1 MKYCYLDHNIIIESL
16 NNCSINRAIREL
28 KDYDIQCVYSPA
40 HIEEIYKALV
50 ENGDTYQQI
59 ADKLLCTI
67 SDYTNNT
74 EFLPSLSGI
83 AIKKESPFICYK
95 RVSGFDTTERV
106 YSDSKERFIS
116 DKNNYQK
123 MQENSKSNKYIS
135 NIPYNQ
141 IWKQDTISST
151 LNTIN
156 KYIKLVIKEQ
166 NQSIDTFKASLRGWD
181 FRLPE
186 NFKFREGSYP
196 YLQNTQYELTYT
208 IEILFRILNHNGY
221 YRDQKLKTSISGTH
235 DVSHAIYATK
245 AKWLITTD
253 ERFANRCKAVYFY
266 LGVPTTVIFCKMD
279 EIKEQLETLKQ
290 NDQ

>member
-1 MKYCYLDHNIIIESL
+1 MKYCYLDHNILIESL
-16 NNCSINRAIREL
+16 NNSSIDKAIREL
-28 KDYDIQCVYSPA
+28 IDYDIQCVYSPA
-40 HIEEIYKALV
+40 HIEEIYKALI
-50 ENGDTYQQI
+50 EKGDTYQQT
-59 ADKLLCTI
+59 ANKLLHAI

-74 EFLPSLSGI
+74 EFLPSLFGV

-106 YSDSKERFIS
+106 YSDSAERFIS

-123 MQENSKSNKYIS
+123 MQEDDKKNKYIS
-135 NIPYNQ
+135 NIPYDQ
-141 IWKQDTISST
+141 IWKQDAIINT
-151 LNTIN
+151 LNEIN
-156 KYIKLVIKEQ
+156 RNIKIVIEQQ
-166 NQSIDTFKASLRGWD
+166 NQSMDTFIASLRGWD

-186 NFKFREGSYP
+186 NFKFTEGSYP

-221 YRDQKLKTSISGTH
+221 YRDKKVETSISGTH

-245 AKWLITTD
+245 ANWFITTD

-266 LGVPTTVIFCKMD
+266 LGVPSDVIFCKMN
-279 EIKEQLETLKQ
+279 EIKEQIERLYNNTQ
-290 NDQ
+290 

>member
-16 NNCSINRAIREL
+16 NNFSIDRAIREL

-50 ENGDTYQQI
+50 EKGDSYQKT
-59 ADKLLCTI
+59 ANKLLHTI

-74 EFLPSLSGI
+74 EFLPSSSGVT
-83 AIKKESPFICYK
+83 IKKESPYICYK
-95 RVSGFDTTERV
+95 RVSEIDTTERV
-106 YSDSKERFIS
+106 YSDSKERFTS

-123 MQENSKSNKYIS
+123 MQEKNKNNKYIS
-135 NIPYNQ
+135 NIPYDQ
-141 IWKQDTISST
+141 IWKQDA
-151 LNTIN
+151 IN
-156 KYIKLVIKEQ
+156 NMINVINRNSKIFIEQ
-166 NQSIDTFKASLRGWD
+166 HNQSMDTFIASLMGCNH
-181 FRLPE
+181 RLPE
-186 NFKFREGSYP
+186 NFRLREGVYSF
-196 YLQNTQYELTYT
+196 LQYTEFELTYT

-245 AKWLITTD
+245 AKWFITTD

-266 LGVPTTVIFCKMD
+266 LGVPSSVIFCKMD
-279 EIKEQLETLKQ
+279 QIKEQINNLIQE
-290 NDQ
+290 